1 MQEILERLV
10 SRIIAAP
17 IDPAPSDNIYMEN
30 VFDPAVY
37 QQILKRLPSD
47 AIYQYIDHPDA
58 MLPDGTRTR
67 KLLDLTEDNIGRF
80 EESDQAFWKMMR
92 DIMTSEILQRVI
104 VQKFHAKLRH
114 RFGNEAPELV
124 TVPIF
129 YRDLPGYYINVHT
142 DAPYKVATLQF
153 YFPEDESQIHLGT
166 SFHHRVDREFPVYK
180 TNQFK
185 PNSAYAFART
195 DTSWHSVQ
203 RIGQHEKVRN
213 TLALTV
219 YVKGHEYQSEQAQ
232 M

>member
-10 SRIIAAP
+10 DRVIHAP

-30 VFDPAVY
+30 VFDPAIY
-37 QQILKRLPSD
+37 QQILTRLPED
-47 AIYQYIDHPDA
+47 DIYQFIDHPDA
-58 MLPDGTRTR
+58 KLPDGTRTR
-67 KLLDLTEDNIGRF
+67 KLLDLTDASINRIKKE
-80 EESDQAFWKMMR
+80 DQAFWQMIR
-92 DIMTSEILQRVI
+92 TVMTSELLQRVI

-114 RFGNEAPELV
+114 RFGNHVPELV

-153 YFPEDESQIHLGT
+153 YFPKDESQIHLGT
-166 SFHHRVDREFPVYK
+166 SFHRQVGNEFPLYK

-195 DTSWHSVQ
+195 DSSWHSVQ
-203 RIGQHEKVRN
+203 QLGLHESKRD
-213 TLALTV
+213 TLALTI
-219 YVKGHEYQSEQAQ
+219 YIKGHEYQSDQ
-232 M
+232 MQM

>member
-1 MQEILERLV
+1 MQEILDRLV
-10 SRIIAAP
+10 NKIIAAP

-30 VFDPAVY
+30 VFEPTIY
-37 QQILKRLPSD
+37 QQILNRLPAD
-47 AIYQYIDHPDA
+47 DIYHFIDHPDA

-67 KLLDLTEDNIGRF
+67 KLLDLTDASISRFQAED
-80 EESDQAFWKMMR
+80 QTFWRMMR
-92 DIMTSEILQRVI
+92 DMMTSELLQRVI
-104 VQKFHAKLRH
+104 VQKFYAKLRH
-114 RFGNEAPELV
+114 RFGRDIPELV

-129 YRDLPGYYINVHT
+129 YRDLPGYYISVHT

-166 SFHHRVDREFPVYK
+166 SFHQRVEHEFPVYK

-195 DTSWHSVQ
+195 DSSWHSVQ
-203 RIGQHEKVRN
+203 QIASHEKQRN
-213 TLALTV
+213 TLALTI